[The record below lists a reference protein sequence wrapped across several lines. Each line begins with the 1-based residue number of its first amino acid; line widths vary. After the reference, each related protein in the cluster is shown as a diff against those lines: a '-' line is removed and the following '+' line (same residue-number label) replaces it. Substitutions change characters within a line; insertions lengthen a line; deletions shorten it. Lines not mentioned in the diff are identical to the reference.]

1 MENTRFGA
9 GTMQQMGGM
18 IQNGMNMNTMNNG
31 MNLNQFGNINGIQNH
46 LVNNINQGVGAG

>member
-1 MENTRFGA
+1 
-9 GTMQQMGGM
+9 MGGM

-46 LVNNINQGVGAG
+46 LVNNINQNVGTGQIPMNQQ